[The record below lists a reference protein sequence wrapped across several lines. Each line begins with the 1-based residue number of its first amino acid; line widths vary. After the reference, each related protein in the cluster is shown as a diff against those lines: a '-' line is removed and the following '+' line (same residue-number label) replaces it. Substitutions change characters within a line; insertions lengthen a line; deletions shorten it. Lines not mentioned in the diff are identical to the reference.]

1 VIAAPGPAALAQAD
15 AKPPLLAVRGLT
27 LALNGDPSRA
37 IVDGVSFEVA
47 ERSVFGI
54 VGESGCGKSV
64 TALSLLGL
72 NQPIIRPIAGEI
84 LCDGV
89 DLLRA
94 DERRLREIRGGEI
107 AMIFQEPMTSLNPV
121 LTVGYQIIEAL
132 GAHRSLGSRAAYV
145 AAVELLSLVGIPSPQ
160 ARMRSYPHQLS
171 GGMCQRVMIALALA
185 GQPRL
190 LIADEPTTAL
200 DVTIQAQIIELLR
213 SLQRELGMT
222 VIIITH
228 DLGLIS
234 DFADTVAV
242 MYAGR
247 IVERA
252 EASVLFRQP
261 AHPYTE
267 RLLASIPPVDS
278 DVARLASI
286 EGSVPSIAD
295 MPSGCRFAPRCHQ
308 ATAHCR
314 EVDPEVREHAGGFV
328 ACHYPLRDTAGV
340 AGAT

>member
-1 VIAAPGPAALAQAD
+1 
-15 AKPPLLAVRGLT
+15 
-27 LALNGDPSRA
+27 
-37 IVDGVSFEVA
+37 
-47 ERSVFGI
+47 
-54 VGESGCGKSV
+54 
-64 TALSLLGL
+64 
-72 NQPIIRPIAGEI
+72 
-84 LCDGV
+84 
-89 DLLRA
+89 
-94 DERRLREIRGGEI
+94 
-107 AMIFQEPMTSLNPV
+107 FQDPMTSLNP
-121 LTVGYQIIEAL
+121 TMRVGRQIEEAV
-132 GAHRSLGSRAAYV
+132 SRHHGFERRKARKE
-145 AAVELLSLVGIPSPQ
+145 AVRLLDKVGVPS
-160 ARMRSYPHQLS
+160 AGKRADAWPHQLS

-185 GQPRL
+185 GRPRL

-286 EGSVPSIAD
+286 EGSVPSIAE
-295 MPSGCRFAPRCHQ
+295 MPAGCRFAPRCPR
-308 ATAHCR
+308 ATAHCD
-314 EVDPEVREHAGGFV
+314 EVNPELREHAG
-328 ACHYPLRDTAGV
+328 
-340 AGAT
+340 